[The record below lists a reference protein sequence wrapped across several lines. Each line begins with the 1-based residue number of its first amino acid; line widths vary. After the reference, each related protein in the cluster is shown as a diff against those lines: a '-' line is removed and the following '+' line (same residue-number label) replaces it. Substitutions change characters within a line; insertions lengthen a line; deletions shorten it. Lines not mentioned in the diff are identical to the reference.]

1 MISVAE
7 LEKKAV
13 EKFGAAGLL
22 PYFWS
27 ERSQFLDFPQGF
39 FVEIVSRAGNKLG
52 EFAAAIN
59 ELQKETGEKI
69 DPIVRAAWEV
79 FSVDDPAVAY
89 SSQGTP
95 RTAMQFPAV
104 LKAGEAKLP
113 VAVDVSH
120 RAQERLKELGRG
132 DRKSLKGMVRDY
144 LRSQLSKGGASY
156 WDPVRFPCLEINE
169 AAVSYLLM
177 HGIVDAVKNKAVI

>member
-1 MISVAE
+1 MISAAE
-7 LEKKAV
+7 LEKKAR
-13 EKFGAAGLL
+13 EKFNAAGLL

-27 ERSQFLDFPQGF
+27 ERSQFLDFPEGF
-39 FVEIVSRAGNKLG
+39 FVEVVSRDGTKLG

-59 ELQKETGEKI
+59 ELQKETGAKI
-69 DPIVRAAWEV
+69 DPIIRAGWEV
-79 FSVDDPAVAY
+79 LSVDDPVVAY

-95 RTAMQFPAV
+95 RYGVQFPAV

-113 VAVDVSH
+113 AAVGVSH
-120 RAQERLKELGRG
+120 MAQERLKELGHG
-132 DRKSLKGMVRDY
+132 DRKSLKDMVRDY

-156 WDPVRFPCLEINE
+156 WDPVRFPYLEINE

-177 HGIVDAVKNKAVI
+177 HGIVGAIKNKAVI